1 MKQLILSFLKLI
13 TSGSKFILF
22 AAECGMPR
30 RPRFAFLVV
39 GALTFALIFAA
50 LQERVFLIDGFRF
63 GGYMTL
69 LTQIAFFVAATIER
83 YVTGDLQRRAPW
95 KLYVVLSI
103 FTAGGMCVCGVA
115 PSVWIATKLRCT
127 VPSFSLVAVPSA
139 AAAPPRSTKSC
150 AHTHSPSLL
159 LLATPP
165 HIPACAGSLRTGR
178 SRSSTTRRA

>member
-1 MKQLILSFLKLI
+1 
-13 TSGSKFILF
+13 
-22 AAECGMPR
+22 MPR

-127 VPSFSLVAVPSA
+127 VPSFSLVAVPVP
-139 AAAPPRSTKSC
+139 PPR
-150 AHTHSPSLL
+150 
-159 LLATPP
+159 LLAAQSHALTHTLP
-165 HIPACAGSLRTGR
+165 
-178 SRSSTTRRA
+178 RSSSSQPHHTSRHAQALYELVALVHQLPDARDVQGV